1 MKSAEDGAA
10 NPHKLRFAIF
20 FTNSQYYLEV
30 RNQYL
35 HAVGN

>member
-20 FTNSQYYLEV
+20 QDGSARISFMF
-30 RNQYL
+30 
-35 HAVGN
+35 

>member
-1 MKSAEDGAA
+1 MKSAEDGSA

-20 FTNSQYYLEV
+20 FTISKYNLEG